1 MYKKMDDH
9 YWSNTEPPQMAML
22 GFLEEPV
29 IEAIPKPE
37 FQDAP
42 KDRGLAG
49 AQDWSDQSH
58 NFLREIKFLQ

>member
-1 MYKKMDDH
+1 
-9 YWSNTEPPQMAML
+9 MAML